1 MFVILVTDSEFVKL
15 SCDVIGGATF
25 DVLIRV
31 CPIADGSRTC
41 SLGALLSMIG
51 LIIAMP
57 AIYGFMIGLDADLAK
72 GLGAACASL
81 LLLGSSIA
89 ATPSIG
95 RAMATTPS
103 MASMTTTSAGIPTT
117 T

>member
-25 DVLIRV
+25 DVLVRV
-31 CPIADGSRTC
+31 YPIADGSRTC

-57 AIYGFMIGLDADLAK
+57 AVHGFMIGLTADLAEK
-72 GLGAACASL
+72 LVA
-81 LLLGSSIA
+81 
-89 ATPSIG
+89 
-95 RAMATTPS
+95 
-103 MASMTTTSAGIPTT
+103 
-117 T
+117 